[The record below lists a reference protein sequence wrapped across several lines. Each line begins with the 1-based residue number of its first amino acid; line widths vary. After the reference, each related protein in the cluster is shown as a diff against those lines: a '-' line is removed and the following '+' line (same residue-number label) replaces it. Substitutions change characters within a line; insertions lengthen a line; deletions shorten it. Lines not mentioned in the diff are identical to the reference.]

1 MAAIAPFISSTT
13 PRPTRLVDTLY
24 SEWVKLTTLR
34 STYLTLALGLVLSI
48 ASSALVGLAIASTQ
62 DTWSADFHPV
72 TISMFGNI
80 FALIT
85 YSVFGVLVMTRE
97 YSSGL
102 VRVTL
107 AGTPARGRVL
117 FTKLALVGLIIL
129 VLGIFT
135 TVGMFLAG
143 QAVLGAYGYPTTN
156 LADPDARRM
165 VFGLGATMAFFPI
178 MGLLFGAVLRST
190 AGAITAVLGLLWLPV
205 IFGETLPMWWRE
217 NVISL
222 LPGSALDSLSVSHVE
237 PAAANTDPAVAAIIA
252 GVWLAVMVGA
262 AYLTLVRRD
271 A

>member
-1 MAAIAPFISSTT
+1 
-13 PRPTRLVDTLY
+13 
-24 SEWVKLTTLR
+24 
-34 STYLTLALGLVLSI
+34 
-48 ASSALVGLAIASTQ
+48 
-62 DTWSADFHPV
+62 
-72 TISMFGNI
+72 
-80 FALIT
+80 
-85 YSVFGVLVMTRE
+85 
-97 YSSGL
+97 
-102 VRVTL
+102 
-107 AGTPARGRVL
+107 
-117 FTKLALVGLIIL
+117 
-129 VLGIFT
+129 
-135 TVGMFLAG
+135 
-143 QAVLGAYGYPTTN
+143 
-156 LADPDARRM
+156 
-165 VFGLGATMAFFPI
+165 MAFFPI